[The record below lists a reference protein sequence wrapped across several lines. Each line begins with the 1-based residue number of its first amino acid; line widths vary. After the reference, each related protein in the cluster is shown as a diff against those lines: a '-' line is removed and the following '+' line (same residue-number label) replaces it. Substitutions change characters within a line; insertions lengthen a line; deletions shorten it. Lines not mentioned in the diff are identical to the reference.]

1 MREARRL
8 PLWKSWSNLLLP
20 LDFSAAFWLLE
31 HLLFD
36 VDLCLGFSSLQ
47 YMNIGESFSEFPF
60 PESVLA
66 EVG

>member
-1 MREARRL
+1 M
-8 PLWKSWSNLLLP
+8 LLP
-20 LDFSAAFWLLE
+20 LDFPAALLLLE

-36 VDLCLGFSSLQ
+36 VDLCLEGSVSLQ